1 MILVRHAHSTANGS
15 GILAGR
21 TEGVHLSALG
31 KIQAKR
37 LSTRL
42 GEIPLKVLRSS
53 PLERCEETIN
63 PWLKLR
69 QKSITHSKPILTFD
83 DDLAEVDYG
92 LWSGKKL
99 RALSRDPLWKSVQES
114 PSQAIFPEG
123 EGLLAMQERAM
134 KSVHTALAQRGKGH
148 ILLVSHG
155 DILKSIVAA
164 ALNMHLDE
172 FQRIVIDP
180 ASVSILDFSG
190 EKTRV
195 LLLNDS
201 RSRLD
206 PNIFA
211 RREKVAQVGGGAGS
225 KRERSP
231 NWQDW

>member
-1 MILVRHAHSTANGS
+1 MTLVILVRHAHSTANGS

-31 KIQAKR
+31 KVQAKK

-42 GEIPLKVLRSS
+42 GEIPLKALRSS
-53 PLERCEETIN
+53 PLVRCQETID
-63 PWLKLR
+63 PWIKYR
-69 QKSITHSKPILTFD
+69 QKSISYSKPSLVFD
-83 DDLAEVDYG
+83 EDLAEVDYG

-99 RALSRDPLWKSVQES
+99 RSLSRDPLWKTIQST
-114 PSQAIFPEG
+114 PSQVTFPEG
-123 EGLLAMQERAM
+123 EGLLAMQERSMRSLHA
-134 KSVHTALAQRGKGH
+134 ALSQRGKGH
-148 ILLVSHG
+148 VLLVSHG
-155 DILKSIVAA
+155 DVLKSIVAS

-180 ASVSILDFSG
+180 ASISILDFSG

-206 PNIFA
+206 PNTFLK
-211 RREKVAQVGGGAGS
+211 REKMAQVGGGAGNAKGVS
-225 KRERSP
+225 
-231 NWQDW
+231 

>member
-1 MILVRHAHSTANGS
+1 MTLVILVRHAHSTANGS

-31 KIQAKR
+31 KVQAKK

-42 GEIPLKVLRSS
+42 GEIPLKALRSS
-53 PLERCEETIN
+53 PLVRCQETID
-63 PWLKLR
+63 PWIKYR
-69 QKSITHSKPILTFD
+69 QKSISYSKPSLVFD
-83 DDLAEVDYG
+83 EDLAEVDYG

-99 RALSRDPLWKSVQES
+99 RSLSRDPLWKTIQRT
-114 PSQAIFPEG
+114 PSQVTFPEG
-123 EGLLAMQERAM
+123 EGLLAMQERSM
-134 KSVHTALAQRGKGH
+134 RSLHDALSQRGKGH
-148 ILLVSHG
+148 VLLVSHG
-155 DILKSIVAA
+155 DVLKSIVAS

-180 ASVSILDFSG
+180 ASISILDFSG

-206 PNIFA
+206 PNTFLK
-211 RREKVAQVGGGAGS
+211 REKMAQVGGGAGNAKGVS
-225 KRERSP
+225 
-231 NWQDW
+231 

>member
-1 MILVRHAHSTANGS
+1 MTLVILVRHAHSTANAS

-31 KIQAKR
+31 RVQARR

-42 GEIPLKVLRSS
+42 GEIPLKALRSS
-53 PLERCEETIN
+53 PLARCQETID
-63 PWLKLR
+63 PWVKYR
-69 QKSITHSKPILTFD
+69 QKSISHSKPSLIFD
-83 DDLAEVDYG
+83 EDLAEVDYG

-99 RALSRDPLWKSVQES
+99 RALSRDPLWETIQRS
-114 PSQAIFPEG
+114 PSQVTFPEG
-123 EGLLAMQERAM
+123 EGLLAMQERSM
-134 KSVHTALAQRGKGH
+134 RSVHAAISQRGKGH
-148 ILLVSHG
+148 VLLVSHG
-155 DILKSIVAA
+155 DVLKSIVAS

-180 ASVSILDFSG
+180 ASISILDFSK

-206 PNIFA
+206 PHIFLK
-211 RREKVAQVGGGAGS
+211 REKMAQLGGGAGNTKGVS
-225 KRERSP
+225 
-231 NWQDW
+231 

>member
-1 MILVRHAHSTANGS
+1 MTLVILVRHAHSTANGS

-31 KIQAKR
+31 KLQAKK

-42 GEIPLKVLRSS
+42 GEIPLKSLRSS
-53 PLERCEETIN
+53 PLARCQETID
-63 PWLKLR
+63 PWMKYR
-69 QKSITHSKPILTFD
+69 QKSISYSKPALVFD
-83 DDLAEVDYG
+83 EDLAEVDYG

-99 RALSRDPLWKSVQES
+99 RALSRDPLWKTIQRS
-114 PSQAIFPEG
+114 PSQVIFPEG
-123 EGLLAMQERAM
+123 EGLLAMQERSM
-134 KSVHTALAQRGKGH
+134 KSLHAALAQRGRGH
-148 ILLVSHG
+148 VLLVSHG
-155 DILKSIVAA
+155 DVLKSIVAS

-180 ASVSILDFSG
+180 ASISILDFSK

-206 PNIFA
+206 PHIFLK
-211 RREKVAQVGGGAGS
+211 REKMAQVGGGAGNRRGVS
-225 KRERSP
+225 
-231 NWQDW
+231 